1 MHNMWRISHKSASK
15 LIYLHHIGGGSHQSY
30 RGIMRSVV
38 QANFARVSLRG
49 TIMDRNGSDEYVD
62 SVLPPMSA
70 FASQQVSSKPGTG
83 YTQYDK
89 ANKHKQPLVSQSL
102 LGWDS
107 HSNISDSGGSELM
120 SNAALESNKTA
131 SSPSSSTTTNSNEN
145 LKWGTLAA
153 EAAAADSA
161 ARQHFYRNRVLERYA
176 DQPVHPVTIRQ
187 LVFFGRTLDE
197 DKLIRSA
204 NYVRTEIPVRLAHR
218 IRDFQR
224 LPYIIGVNRH
234 IATVYGLYW
243 KAFDAF
249 RRMPPIRT
257 IADNENFCQQVE
269 EMIQEHLIVIPQLAM
284 GVRESRSYFQSGDAD
299 RFMNAS
305 LRSRISR
312 RVLAEQ
318 HLALT
323 RQFNEEGR
331 PAPGGRYIGLVDTR
345 CRAGQLVVHCV
356 RTAGKLTRQEFG
368 LPAAPS
374 SSTATNT
381 TSTTFHNTYDEV
393 DDFVYERNS
402 PFIHTIR
409 YRNSLGG
416 LVGVTAADMAAADA
430 DAEAEE
436 ATRFTCRDSLLLAD
450 GHGNTSDGQI
460 PQIIADG
467 HLATVFACIPD
478 HVEYALHE
486 LLRNSMRATLQKR
499 QAAVEA
505 DPSLARTPLPPIRVT
520 VAEGPADLIFRV
532 SDQGGG
538 INSND
543 CARLWHFGSDGFRAF
558 ETVPELAGKVGE
570 EATRPK
576 VRLGIGLLMARVY
589 AEYWGGGLD
598 LQSMPGWG
606 VDAHLRV
613 SKLGNRLEN
622 LGELPRSLR

>member
-1 MHNMWRISHKSASK
+1 MTNEQRQW
-15 LIYLHHIGGGSHQSY
+15 
-30 RGIMRSVV
+30 
-38 QANFARVSLRG
+38 
-49 TIMDRNGSDEYVD
+49 
-62 SVLPPMSA
+62 
-70 FASQQVSSKPGTG
+70 
-83 YTQYDK
+83 
-89 ANKHKQPLVSQSL
+89 
-102 LGWDS
+102 
-107 HSNISDSGGSELM
+107 SN
-120 SNAALESNKTA
+120 
-131 SSPSSSTTTNSNEN
+131 
-145 LKWGTLAA
+145 LAA

-176 DQPVHPVTIRQ
+176 DRPVHPVTIRQ
-187 LVFFGRTLDE
+187 LVFFGRTLDD

-243 KAFDAF
+243 KAFDAL
-249 RRMPPIRT
+249 RRIPPIRT
-257 IADNENFCQQVE
+257 LADNELFCQQVE
-269 EMIQEHLIVIPQLAM
+269 ELIQEHLIVIPQLAM
-284 GVRESRSYFQSGDAD
+284 GVRESRSYFLPGDAD

-305 LRSRISR
+305 LRSRVSR

-331 PAPGGRYIGLVDTR
+331 PAPDGRYIGLVDTR
-345 CRAGQLVVHCV
+345 CRAGQLVARCV
-356 RTAGKLTRQEFG
+356 RTAGMLTRQEFG
-368 LPAAPS
+368 LPPAPM
-374 SSTATNT
+374 
-381 TSTTFHNTYDEV
+381 
-393 DDFVYERNS
+393 
-402 PFIHTIR
+402 
-409 YRNSLGG
+409 
-416 LVGVTAADMAAADA
+416 MANGFGID
-430 DAEAEE
+430 
-436 ATRFTCRDSLLLAD
+436 
-450 GHGNTSDGQI
+450 
-460 PQIIADG
+460 IIADG

-486 LLRNSMRATLQKR
+486 LLRNAMRASLR
-499 QAAVEA
+499 QRRCAAEA
-505 DPSLARTPLPPIRVT
+505 NPSAAESPFPPIRVT

-538 INSND
+538 ISSRD

-570 EATRPK
+570 EAARPH

-613 SKLGNRLEN
+613 SKLGNRMEN
-622 LGELPRSLR
+622 LGEVMPSPDTAQPSLQHHNSSRLS

>member
-1 MHNMWRISHKSASK
+1 
-15 LIYLHHIGGGSHQSY
+15 
-30 RGIMRSVV
+30 
-38 QANFARVSLRG
+38 
-49 TIMDRNGSDEYVD
+49 
-62 SVLPPMSA
+62 
-70 FASQQVSSKPGTG
+70 
-83 YTQYDK
+83 
-89 ANKHKQPLVSQSL
+89 
-102 LGWDS
+102 
-107 HSNISDSGGSELM
+107 
-120 SNAALESNKTA
+120 
-131 SSPSSSTTTNSNEN
+131 
-145 LKWGTLAA
+145 
-153 EAAAADSA
+153 
-161 ARQHFYRNRVLERYA
+161 VLERYA

-249 RRMPPIRT
+249 RRMPPVRT
-257 IADNENFCQQVE
+257 IADNESFCQQVE
-269 EMIQEHLIVIPQLAM
+269 EMIQEHLVVIPQLAM
-284 GVRESRSYFQSGDAD
+284 GVRESRSYFQNGDAD

-305 LRSRISR
+305 LRSRVSR

-323 RQFNEEGR
+323 RQFHEEGGA
-331 PAPGGRYIGLVDTR
+331 APDGRYIGLVDTR
-345 CRAGQLVVHCV
+345 CRAGQLVARCV
-356 RTAGKLTRQEFG
+356 RTAGKLTRQ
-368 LPAAPS
+368 
-374 SSTATNT
+374 
-381 TSTTFHNTYDEV
+381 D
-393 DDFVYERNS
+393 
-402 PFIHTIR
+402 
-409 YRNSLGG
+409 
-416 LVGVTAADMAAADA
+416 
-430 DAEAEE
+430 
-436 ATRFTCRDSLLLAD
+436 
-450 GHGNTSDGQI
+450 DGQV

-467 HLATVFACIPD
+467 HLSTVFACIPD

-499 QAAVEA
+499 QEA
-505 DPSLARTPLPPIRVT
+505 MKKDPSLAKIPLAPIRVT

-570 EATRPK
+570 EAARPN

-622 LGELPRSLR
+622 L